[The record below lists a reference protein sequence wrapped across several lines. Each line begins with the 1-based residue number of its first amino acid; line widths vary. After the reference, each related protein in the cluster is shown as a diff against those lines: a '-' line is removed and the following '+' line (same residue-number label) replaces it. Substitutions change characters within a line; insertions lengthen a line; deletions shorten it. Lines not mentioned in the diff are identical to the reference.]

1 MSNQKHISRLRTVL
15 RLGSIVFGLSALFL
29 LVAPGLFVELL
40 NLDDSA
46 GLDWSMRM
54 IGITLIALTGN
65 MFSVSTRGSESSV
78 LFSGRVMQLSA
89 FALGVLTLLIP
100 TPLSFFT
107 YAYAAVGF
115 GFSLAYTITFRRR
128 S

>member
-1 MSNQKHISRLRTVL
+1 VL

-29 LVAPGLFVELL
+29 LVAPRLFTELL
-40 NLDDSA
+40 NLDGSA
-46 GLDWSMRM
+46 GLDWAMRM
-54 IGITLIALTGN
+54 IGISLIALTGN
-65 MFSVSTRGSESSV
+65 MFAVSKGGSESSV
-78 LFSGRVMQLSA
+78 ILSGRVMQLSA

-115 GFSLAYTITFRRR
+115 GFSLAYTIAFLKRG
-128 S
+128 